1 MTTVDD
7 AKDPLRLLLG
17 REVSA
22 VRFGRD
28 HVELH
33 FDGPVLRASSAPFGR
48 YGCRGWR
55 FPSPG
60 SVELLRCY
68 VGEVVDACELAPG
81 RFLVLDLGEHRFTV
95 PLDEA
100 SRPGPEAARLT
111 DGGTGTWVW

>member
-1 MTTVDD
+1 MDTADD
-7 AKDPLRLLLG
+7 PNDPLRLLIG

-22 VRFGRD
+22 VCFMRD

-33 FDGPVLRASSAPFGR
+33 FDGPVLRALSAPFGR

-60 SVELLRCY
+60 SVELLRY
-68 VGEVVDACELAPG
+68 YIGKTVDTCELAPG

-100 SRPGPEAARLT
+100 SRPGPEAAHLT
-111 DGGTGTWVW
+111 DGGTGIWIW